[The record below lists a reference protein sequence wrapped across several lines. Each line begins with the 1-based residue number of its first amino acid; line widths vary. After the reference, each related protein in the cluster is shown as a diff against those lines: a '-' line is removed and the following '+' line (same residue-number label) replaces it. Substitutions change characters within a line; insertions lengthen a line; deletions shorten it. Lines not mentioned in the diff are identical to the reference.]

1 MKIIN
6 AGYEILRPNP
16 IDGIAEL
23 KHLELCARTAYKS
36 EDKIT
41 EDGESAKR
49 MIKRLIESGHESTL
63 EHGGMTVKFTVDRGV
78 SHEIVRHRLASYTQ
92 ESTRYCNYSKDK
104 FGNEITVID
113 PCFFEGIPEELKK
126 LVEDACWQELEE
138 GSIRTAYC
146 GTTNLGVSYED
157 WYGACLNSEI
167 NYLHMLAEGCSPQEA
182 RSVLP
187 NSLATEV
194 VMTANWREW
203 RHFLRLRAAHDAHP
217 QIQEVARPLLNELHE
232 KIPVLFDDV
241 WRDVFES

>member
-104 FGNEITVID
+104 FGNEITVIE
-113 PCFFEGIPEELKK
+113 PCFLRDELKHPVREFDGQLRFYSSARAQNWYDACRLAEGIYF
-126 LVEDACWQELEE
+126 DM
-138 GSIRTAYC
+138 
-146 GTTNLGVSYED
+146 
-157 WYGACLNSEI
+157 LND
-167 NYLHMLAEGCSPQEA
+167 GCSPQEA

-187 NSLATEV
+187 NSLKTEV

>member
-92 ESTRYCNYSKDK
+92 ESTRYCRYDKDK

-113 PCFFEGIPEELKK
+113 PAPMLEPDDEFEDILIGYNTWY
-126 LVEDACWQELEE
+126 DACYDAEKRYFE
-138 GSIRTAYC
+138 
-146 GTTNLGVSYED
+146 
-157 WYGACLNSEI
+157 
-167 NYLHMLAEGCSPQEA
+167 MLDKGCSPQEA

-203 RHFLRLRAAHDAHP
+203 RHFLRLRGASDAHP

>member
-92 ESTRYCNYSKDK
+92 MSTRYCNFSKDK

-113 PCFFEGIPEELKK
+113 VAPMLAWDEDNTPPGYWSWY
-126 LVEDACWQELEE
+126 DACLEAE
-138 GSIRTAYC
+138 NKYFK
-146 GTTNLGVSYED
+146 
-157 WYGACLNSEI
+157 
-167 NYLHMLAEGCSPQEA
+167 MLEAGCSPQEA

-203 RHFLRLRAAHDAHP
+203 RLFLRLRGASDAHP

>member
-6 AGYEILRPNP
+6 ASYEILRPNP
-16 IDGIAEL
+16 LDGIAEL

-113 PCFFEGIPEELKK
+113 PAPMLEPDDEFEDILIGYNTWY
-126 LVEDACWQELEE
+126 DACYDAEKRYFE
-138 GSIRTAYC
+138 
-146 GTTNLGVSYED
+146 
-157 WYGACLNSEI
+157 
-167 NYLHMLAEGCSPQEA
+167 MLDKGCSPQEA

-187 NSLATEV
+187 NSLKTEV
-194 VMTANWREW
+194 IMTANWREW
-203 RHFLRLRAAHDAHP
+203 RHFLRLRGASDAHP
-217 QIQEVARPLLNELHE
+217 QIREVARPLLNELHE